1 MRRVNAFTLIEL
13 LVVIAII
20 ALLVSILVPS
30 LTRARDMARK
40 AACSV
45 NMSNHG
51 KSMALYVSLYDSYPH
66 MSPWPGMPSRPLTSP
81 TGSNA
86 VNGWPKFYGVLEM
99 NGFKGTEKT
108 SWGNWYYG
116 GPVDEVWDGCL
127 CPAMDAPSI
136 WAAADN
142 AASLPDFG
150 GHGTDLYRVSFH
162 KWAIGYQWNK
172 WLRSAVGGRRLPT
185 TPGPAALWENV
196 LIYPGDLYQWISGRI
211 DLRDEPPYYIQAITP
226 DELSQASDIAQAW
239 DSWDLESTPNI
250 PWTTEAQSGW
260 VPCVPGWHVGPY
272 GFGMRVAFNGFR
284 HKSCANILYA
294 DGHVASDANL
304 QIDPVKD
311 GIVAWDA
318 TYAGL
323 QAYTWGHTGPRQ
335 FGNFDKIVPVAKV
348 LTE

>member
-127 CPAMDAPSI
+127 CPALDAPAL
-136 WAAADN
+136 WAAADH
-142 AASLPDFG
+142 AADFG
-150 GHGTDLYRVSFH
+150 YDSNRLYWTSFH
-162 KWAIGYQWNK
+162 KWAIAYQWNPH
-172 WLRSAVGGRRLPT
+172 LRAATPQGRYSNRLERYIEWMWQWIIP
-185 TPGPAALWENV
+185 
-196 LIYPGDLYQWISGRI
+196 DLY
-211 DLRDEPPYYIQAITP
+211 LRDGEHYYTQAINP
-226 DELSQASDIAQAW
+226 GELSQPSHIAEAW
-239 DSWDLESTPNI
+239 DSWDLDSTPNI
-250 PWTTEAQSGW
+250 RWLTEIQQRNHMT
-260 VPCVPGWHVGPY
+260 PGWHGGVVWFATKGIL
-272 GFGMRVAFNGFR
+272 NGAR
-284 HKSCANILYA
+284 HKSSPNILYA

-311 GIVAWDA
+311 GFVDWDPA
-318 TYAGL
+318 YAGL
-323 QAYTWGHTGPRQ
+323 KAYTWSNYDTRM
-335 FGNFDKIVPVAKV
+335 FGNADKLIPNCEFVK
-348 LTE
+348 

>member
-1 MRRVNAFTLIEL
+1 MRKAHAFTLIEL

-45 NMSNHG
+45 TISNHG
-51 KSMALYVSLYDSYPH
+51 KSMALYVSLYDSYPVLGPLFDATTPLFH
-66 MSPWPGMPSRPLTSP
+66 LPSERVWGTFK
-81 TGSNA
+81 TW
-86 VNGWPKFYGVLEM
+86 GWPTFYSILQM
-99 NGFKGTEKT
+99 NELKGTEKT
-108 SWGNWYYG
+108 TWGIWYYG

-136 WAAADN
+136 WEAADN
-142 AASLPDFG
+142 AARLPGFG
-150 GHGTDLYRVSFH
+150 GSEYLYRVSFH
-162 KWAIGYQWNK
+162 KWTIGYQWNVY
-172 WLRSAVGGRRLPT
+172 LRSGVSEGRYPS
-185 TPGPAALWENV
+185 TPGPQAKWEN
-196 LIYPGDLYQWISGRI
+196 LPGDFYQWHSGEFVTH
-211 DLRDEPPYYIQAITP
+211 DGEVYHIQAIKP

-250 PWTTEAQSGW
+250 PWMTEHQSHW
-260 VPCVPGWHVGPY
+260 AITPGWHAGPRW
-272 GFGMRVAFNGFR
+272 FGQSVAFNGFR

-304 QIDPVKD
+304 QIDPVD
-311 GIVAWDA
+311 WSASW
-318 TYAGL
+318 AGL
-323 QAYTWGHTGPRQ
+323 QAYTYSHFDPRK
-335 FGNFDKIVPVAKV
+335 FGNLDKVLPVAKI